1 MNHRPP
7 RSTRTDTLVPFPTL
21 FRSQDPRSG
30 GGRRQRPPRRA
41 DDSIGPGGPCRAD
54 LRAWRLDGAGGDRP
68 LGAGGRPRRGE
79 DDGYDA
85 ARYSERDLA
94 TWRGNAL
101 RPFLAAY
108 ALRLFSLADARRHS
122 DLRGGAGERDPG
134 GEPIRRRHRPGRWA

>member
-1 MNHRPP
+1 MRISDWSSDGCSSDRRP
-7 RSTRTDTLVPFPTL
+7 V
-21 FRSQDPRSG
+21 G
-30 GGRRQRPPRRA
+30 G
-41 DDSIGPGGPCRAD
+41 
-54 LRAWRLDGAGGDRP
+54 
-68 LGAGGRPRRGE
+68 GGRPRRGE

-85 ARYSERDLA
+85 ARHSERDLA

-134 GEPIRRRHRPGRWA
+134 GEPIRSEERRVGKECVSTCRSGWSPDL